1 MSKIKLLILLLINI
15 YLVSCASNV
24 VNNDYKLSVAYIG
37 GEYDGLVLSNQLKS
51 HLNNFGRLDKNS
63 NYEIQADISHSQSL
77 FITNID
83 NTSDREKINS
93 SVKVKILNKELN
105 CFTHSY
111 SETITQFYI
120 LASSDQFISNST
132 AVEEIKIENTEY
144 LVKKF
149 VNSLSEDAFLCDEGK

>member
-15 YLVSCASNV
+15 CLVSCASNV

-93 SVKVKILNKELN
+93 SVIVKILNKELN